1 MIVKTIRVDVQDGD
15 VVAFVDDLEKA
26 RRKLKQVEGE
36 AEKTGNSLE
45 KVGDNGG
52 AIALLDSLT
61 GGMATQMRDA
71 AEATKLFNFSLK
83 GTRTALIATGI
94 GALVIALGLVVAY
107 WDDIVDF
114 ITRANVRLQQ
124 QLDYSRRLQENLSF
138 QIELLNIKEEIQK
151 TEGKNTDEI
160 IAKKKQLIE
169 LLQAENSAEL
179 SLLKKQEQKLLGR
192 IQEITFLETIAS
204 FATGQKGFVGVSAK
218 ENEQLT
224 SIVEGIAEAQKQ
236 ALELE
241 LQLAKINNPSESAS
255 GSQDAKGNV
264 KNREKDSKAGVL
276 TSEESDALLERQ
288 RSFFSRQ
295 FDLDT
300 QQKEALQNSTEI
312 ALERL
317 LNSELVANAKRTANE
332 GKYAKLREDITEEEF
347 NNRLA
352 LMDGIAAS
360 AQGLSSIIGQE
371 TTTGKGLAVAAALI
385 DTYAAIAAQLKT
397 AAGSPGGAIPGYA
410 IAQSIATGLAGFAAV
425 KNILSVNVPGGGG
438 GGGSVGNTGSPSRPP
453 AFNVVESSSQNQLN
467 SQLLQSRDQPIE
479 TFVVDRNMTS
489 AQSARRNKIEASS
502 I

>member
-1 MIVKTIRVDVQDGD
+1 MVTKTIKIDVNDAELDGLND
-15 VVAFVDDLEKA
+15 S
-26 RRKLKQVEGE
+26 LKSTKKNIDAVEGSSKK
-36 AEKTGNSLE
+36 ADTQLK

-52 AIALLDSLT
+52 AIATLDAFT
-61 GGMATQMRDA
+61 GGMATKIRDA
-71 AEATKLFNFSLK
+71 AEATKVFNFSLK

-107 WDDIVDF
+107 WDDIVGF
-114 ITRANVRLQQ
+114 ITQANAKLER
-124 QLDYSRRLQENLSF
+124 QLKQSRRLQENLAF
-138 QIELLNIKEEIQK
+138 EIELLNIKQEIQQ

-160 IAKKKQLIE
+160 IAKKKKIIE
-169 LLQAENSAEL
+169 FLQAENKLEL
-179 SLLKKQEQKLLGR
+179 SLLEIQAQKLVGK
-192 IQEITFLETIAS
+192 IQEITFAERLFS
-204 FATGQKGFVGVSAK
+204 LLPGRGGFVAITNT

-224 SIVEGIAEAQKQ
+224 EIVEAIKVAKKQ

-255 GSQDAKGNV
+255 GSQDTKGNV

-332 GKYAKLREDITEEEF
+332 GKYAKLREDISEEEF

-352 LMDGIAAS
+352 LMDGIAGG
-360 AQGLSSIIGQE
+360 AQALSSILGQE
-371 TTTGKGLAVAAALI
+371 TAAGKGLAVAAALI
-385 DTYAAIAAQLKT
+385 DTYAAIAGQLK
-397 AAGSPGGAIPGYA
+397 AFAGVPVPGYA

-489 AQSARRNKIEASS
+489 AQSARRNKVESSS

>member
-1 MIVKTIRVDVQDGD
+1 MVTKTIKIDVNDAELDGLND
-15 VVAFVDDLEKA
+15 SLRSTKKNIDAVEDSSKKA
-26 RRKLKQVEGE
+26 DSQLK
-36 AEKTGNSLE
+36 

-52 AIALLDSLT
+52 AIATLDAFT
-61 GGMATQMRDA
+61 GGMATKIRDA
-71 AEATKLFNFSLK
+71 AEATKVFNFSLK

-94 GALVIALGLVVAY
+94 GALVVALGLVVAY
-107 WDDIVDF
+107 WDDVVDF
-114 ITRANVRLQQ
+114 ITRANARLQQ
-124 QLDYSRRLQENLSF
+124 QLDYSRRLQDNLSF
-138 QIELLNIKEEIQK
+138 EIELLNIKEEIQK
-151 TEGKNTDEI
+151 TEGKSTDEI
-160 IAKKKQLIE
+160 LAKKKQLIG
-169 LLQAENSAEL
+169 LLQAENNAEL
-179 SLLKKQEQKLLGR
+179 SLLKKQEQRLIGK
-192 IQEITFLETIAS
+192 IQEVTLAERLFS
-204 FATGQKGFVGVSAK
+204 FATGQRGFVGVSDS
-218 ENEQLT
+218 ENEKLT
-224 SIVEGIAEAQKQ
+224 TIVEGIAQAQKQ

-255 GSQDAKGNV
+255 GSQDTKGSV

-300 QQKEALQNSTEI
+300 QQKEALQDSTEM
-312 ALERL
+312 ALEKL

-332 GKYAKLREDITEEEF
+332 REYAKLREDISEEEF

-352 LMDGIAAS
+352 LMDGIAGG
-360 AQGLSSIIGQE
+360 AQALSNILGQE
-371 TTTGKGLAVAAALI
+371 TSKGKALSVAAALI
-385 DTYAAIAAQLKT
+385 DTYAAIAGQLK
-397 AAGSPGGAIPGYA
+397 AFAGVPVPGFA

-479 TFVVDRNMTS
+479 TFVVDRNVTT
-489 AQSARRNKIEASS
+489 AQAARRNKIESSS